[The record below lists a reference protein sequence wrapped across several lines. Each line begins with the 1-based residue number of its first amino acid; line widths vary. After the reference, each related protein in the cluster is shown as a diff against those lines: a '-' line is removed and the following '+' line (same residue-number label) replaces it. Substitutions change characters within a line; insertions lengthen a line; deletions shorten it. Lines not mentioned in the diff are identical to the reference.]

1 LWLISIRLI
10 RGEFSSLQLSKSG
23 SILTIEMPATR
34 RKTRSYARQ
43 EPYSDPD
50 DRYFKTHFAQ
60 LVREHG
66 GEWIVVAEGK
76 LVGIGRKRN
85 IRSLIRKAKSKHPDA
100 IPLIAP
106 IPTKEELECVL

>member
-1 LWLISIRLI
+1 M
-10 RGEFSSLQLSKSG
+10 
-23 SILTIEMPATR
+23 TATK
-34 RKTRSYARQ
+34 RKTKSYPRQ
-43 EPYSDPD
+43 VPHSDPD
-50 DRYFKTHFAQ
+50 HRYFKTHFAR

-66 GEWIVVAEGK
+66 GEWIVLADGK
-76 LVGIGRKRN
+76 LVGIGKKKN

>member
-1 LWLISIRLI
+1 M
-10 RGEFSSLQLSKSG
+10 
-23 SILTIEMPATR
+23 LTIEMTATR
-34 RKTRSYARQ
+34 RKTRSHPRK

-66 GEWIVVAEGK
+66 GEWIVLADGK
-76 LVGIGRKRN
+76 LVGTGKKKN
-85 IRSLIRKAKSKHPDA
+85 IRSLIRKARSKHPDA

-106 IPTKEELECVL
+106 IPTEEELECVL

>member
-1 LWLISIRLI
+1 
-10 RGEFSSLQLSKSG
+10 
-23 SILTIEMPATR
+23 MPATR

-60 LVREHG
+60 LVRDHG

-76 LVGIGRKRN
+76 LVGMGRKRN